1 MVEISG
7 AEQYIIGGIA
17 ASRQTPIEN
26 VELGSMMDVP
36 MGDLGDVLLD
46 LEEKG
51 IVEIDDEHKI
61 KLTGKSL
68 GECALCKHE
77 IEGEPYDLLL
87 HRPDVVQHQ
96 DRYLLHERCAE
107 VLTFML
113 EH

>member
-1 MVEISG
+1 MVKING

-17 ASRQTPIEN
+17 ASRQRPIRN
-26 VELGSMMDVP
+26 TELGSIIDVP
-36 MGDLGDVLLD
+36 MKDLGEVLLD

-51 IVEIDDEHKI
+51 VVEIDDENKV

-77 IEGEPYDLLL
+77 IAGEPYDLLF
-87 HRPDVVQHQ
+87 HRPDNVQSQ

-113 EH
+113 EY